1 MLAIKAGLWRYCNMK
16 QTYTLLLLACLA
28 LTATDAR
35 AEQEKQT
42 AKLES
47 VTIFTN
53 GAQVKRS
60 KTVALKAGEQTV
72 TFTGFSPYMDTKSL
86 QVRANGRLT
95 VLGVS
100 HRRAASDSLTQ
111 ARQLTQ
117 AEQAVASVERQ
128 LQQVRD
134 EQQIID
140 AQAELVKANCSVSGR
155 TVATPLANIKE
166 LNNYYAQEMLAL
178 KKRSQ
183 TLADQQKDLEKQQ
196 ARVKKALDSLR
207 RVKPREVFDI
217 DVKVSAAQAAQAA
230 FTISY
235 YVTNASWYP
244 SYDIY
249 STGINKPMDLSYK
262 VNILQNTKEDWP
274 QARVTLSSANPNR
287 SNTAPTLGTY
297 WLDFEKPVVVR
308 RERSRGFGNAEAVE
322 RKMAESV
329 DEALQ
334 GRVAGLDIVEEIE
347 EESDLIEVRQQQS
360 LFGYEFTIGQPLS
373 LPSST
378 KATATEIAR
387 YQLPANYLYKAYPK
401 KDKEAFL
408 VAEATDWQKLNLLEG
423 DANVFFDNS
432 YVGKSRLN
440 TSSATD
446 TLLLSLGRDPSIRVE
461 RTKVNEKSTSRFLG
475 SNREQTVTWL
485 ITVTNTRREPVALS
499 VYDQTPI
506 PRNADI
512 SVSVEELNGGQRD
525 KDTGIVTWKLNLN
538 PNEKRELQLQYKV
551 KYPKSERLVVE

>member
-1 MLAIKAGLWRYCNMK
+1 MI
-16 QTYTLLLLACLA
+16 LLAFLA
-28 LTATDAR
+28 MTTTDAR

-47 VTIFTN
+47 VTIFTD
-53 GAQVKRS
+53 GAQVKRT

-72 TFTGFSPYMDTKSL
+72 IFTGFSPYMDTKSL

-100 HRRAASDSLTQ
+100 HRRTIADSLAQ
-111 ARQLTQ
+111 ARKLSQ
-117 AEQAVASVERQ
+117 AEQAVATVERKI
-128 LQQVRD
+128 QQVRD
-134 EQQIID
+134 EQQVLD
-140 AQAELVKANCSVSGR
+140 AQAELVKGNCSVAGR

-166 LNNYYAQEMLAL
+166 LNNYYAQELLAL

-183 TLADQQKDLEKQQ
+183 VLTDQMKDLEKEQ
-196 ARVKKALDSLR
+196 ARVKKSLDSLR
-207 RVKPREVFDI
+207 RVKPKEVFDV
-217 DVKVSAAQAAQAA
+217 DVHVDVPVASQAA
-230 FTISY
+230 FSISY

-249 STGINKPMDLSYK
+249 STGTGKPMDLSYK
-262 VNILQNTKEDWP
+262 VNILQNTKEDWQ

-297 WLDFEKPVVVR
+297 WLDFVKPVTLSRPSRKVYAR
-308 RERSRGFGNAEAVE
+308 AAAAEPMMLERSV
-322 RKMAESV
+322 
-329 DEALQ
+329 EALQ
-334 GRVAGLDIVEEIE
+334 GRVAGLDIVAEE
-347 EESDLIEVRQQQS
+347 EESELIEVKQQQS

-378 KATATEIAR
+378 KATAAEIAR
-387 YQLPANYLYKAYPK
+387 YQLPATYLYKVYPK

-446 TLLLSLGRDPSIRVE
+446 TLYLSLGRDPGIHVD

-475 SNREQTVTWL
+475 SNREQTVTWR
-485 ITVTNTRREPVALS
+485 IQVTNTRREAVSVS

-506 PRNADI
+506 ARNSDI
-512 SVSVEELNGGQRD
+512 NVTVEELSGGQRD
-525 KDTGIVTWKLNLN
+525 KDTGIVTWKLDLN
-538 PNEKRELQLQYKV
+538 PNEKRELLLQYKV
-551 KYPKSERLVVE
+551 KYPKNESLVVE

>member
-1 MLAIKAGLWRYCNMK
+1 MK
-16 QTYTLLLLACLA
+16 QTYTILLLACLA
-28 LTATDAR
+28 LMATSAR

-53 GAQVKRS
+53 GAQVKRT

-100 HRRAASDSLTQ
+100 HRRTVADSLAQ
-111 ARQLTQ
+111 ARQLAQ
-117 AEQAVASVERQ
+117 AEQAVAGVERQ
-128 LQQVRD
+128 LQLVRD
-134 EQQIID
+134 EQQIIE
-140 AQAELVKANCSVSGR
+140 AQAELVKTNCSVSGR

-183 TLADQQKDLEKQQ
+183 TLADQQKDLERQQ
-196 ARVKKALDSLR
+196 ARVKKSLDSLR
-207 RVKPREVFDI
+207 RVKSREVYDI
-217 DVKVSAAQAAQAA
+217 DVKVSTAQASQAA

-249 STGINKPMDLSYK
+249 STGINKPLDLSYK

-308 RERSRGFGNAEAVE
+308 RRSGFGNAAAVVE
-322 RKMAESV
+322 RKMAMAESV

-334 GRVAGLDIVEEIE
+334 GRVAGLDIAEVEEE
-347 EESDLIEVRQQQS
+347 PESEIIEVRQQQS
-360 LFGYEFTIGQPLS
+360 LFGYEFTVGQPLS

-387 YQLPANYLYKAYPK
+387 YQLSANYLYKAYPK
-401 KDKEAFL
+401 QDKEAFL

-440 TSSATD
+440 AASATD

-485 ITVTNTRREPVALS
+485 ITVTNTRREAVSLS
-499 VYDQTPI
+499 VYDQTPMA
-506 PRNADI
+506 RNADI
-512 SVSVEELNGGQRD
+512 SVTVEELSGGQRD
-525 KDTGIVTWKLNLN
+525 KDNGIVTWKLNLN
-538 PNEKRELQLQYKV
+538 PGEKRELLLQYKV
-551 KYPKSERLVVE
+551 KYPKNERLVVE

>member
-1 MLAIKAGLWRYCNMK
+1 MILLAFLAI
-16 QTYTLLLLACLA
+16 TT
-28 LTATDAR
+28 TDAR

-47 VTIFTN
+47 VTIFTD
-53 GAQVKRS
+53 GAQVKRT

-100 HRRAASDSLTQ
+100 HRRVIADSLAQ
-111 ARQLTQ
+111 ARKLNQ
-117 AEQAVASVERQ
+117 AEQAVASVERKI
-128 LQQVRD
+128 QQVQD
-134 EQQIID
+134 EQQVLD
-140 AQAELVKANCSVSGR
+140 AQAELVKSNCSVSGR

-166 LNNYYAQEMLAL
+166 LNNYYAQELLAL

-183 TLADQQKDLEKQQ
+183 VLTDQMKDLEKEQ
-196 ARVKKALDSLR
+196 ARAKKSLDSLR
-207 RVKPREVFDI
+207 RVRPKEVFDV

-230 FTISY
+230 FSISY

-262 VNILQNTKEDWP
+262 VNIVQNTKEDWQ
-274 QARVTLSSANPNR
+274 QANVTLSSANPNR

-297 WLDFEKPVVVR
+297 WLDFEKPVLVSR
-308 RERSRGFGNAEAVE
+308 PNRKGLARTAAAEPMMLER
-322 RKMAESV
+322 SV

-334 GRVAGLDIVEEIE
+334 GRVAGLDIVEE
-347 EESDLIEVRQQQS
+347 EESELIEVQQQQS

-387 YQLPANYLYKAYPK
+387 YQLPATYLYKVYPK

-432 YVGKSRLN
+432 YVGKSRLS

-446 TLLLSLGRDPSIRVE
+446 TLYLSLGRDPSIRVD
-461 RTKVNEKSTSRFLG
+461 RTKVNEKSASRFLG
-475 SNREQTVTWL
+475 SNREQTVTWRIL
-485 ITVTNTRREPVALS
+485 VTNTRREAVSVS

-506 PRNADI
+506 ARNSDI
-512 SVSVEELNGGQRD
+512 NVSVEELSGGQRD
-525 KDTGIVTWKLNLN
+525 KDTGIVTWKLDLK
-538 PNEKRELQLQYKV
+538 PNEKRELLLQYKV
-551 KYPKSERLVVE
+551 KYPKNERLFVE

>member
-1 MLAIKAGLWRYCNMK
+1 MK

-28 LTATDAR
+28 LTATGAR
-35 AEQEKQT
+35 AEQEKPT

-53 GAQVKRS
+53 GAQVKRT

-100 HRRAASDSLTQ
+100 HRRTMADSLAQ

-117 AEQAVASVERQ
+117 AEQAVAGVERQ
-128 LQQVRD
+128 LQLVRD
-134 EQQIID
+134 EQQIIE
-140 AQAELVKANCSVSGR
+140 AQAELVKTNCSVSGR

-183 TLADQQKDLEKQQ
+183 TLADQQKDLERQQ
-196 ARVKKALDSLR
+196 ARVKKSLDSLR
-207 RVKPREVFDI
+207 RVKSREVYDI
-217 DVKVSAAQAAQAA
+217 DVKVSTAQASQAA

-249 STGINKPMDLSYK
+249 STGINKPLDLSYK

-308 RERSRGFGNAEAVE
+308 RRSGFGNAAAVVE
-322 RKMAESV
+322 RKMAMAESV

-334 GRVAGLDIVEEIE
+334 GRVAGLDIVEVE
-347 EESDLIEVRQQQS
+347 EEPESEIIEVRQQQS
-360 LFGYEFTIGQPLS
+360 LFGYEFTVGQPLS

-401 KDKEAFL
+401 QDKEAFL

-423 DANVFFDNS
+423 DANVFYDNS
-432 YVGKSRLN
+432 YVGKSRLA

-475 SNREQTVTWL
+475 SNREQTVTWR
-485 ITVTNTRREPVALS
+485 ITVTNTRREAVSLS

-506 PRNADI
+506 ARNSDI
-512 SVSVEELNGGQRD
+512 NVTVEELSGGQRD
-525 KDTGIVTWKLNLN
+525 KDTGIVTWKLDLN
-538 PNEKRELQLQYKV
+538 PGEKRELQLQYKV
-551 KYPKSERLVVE
+551 KYPKNERLVVE

>member
-1 MLAIKAGLWRYCNMK
+1 MI
-16 QTYTLLLLACLA
+16 LLAFLA
-28 LTATDAR
+28 MMTTDAR

-47 VTIFTN
+47 VTIFTD
-53 GAQVKRS
+53 GAQVKRT

-100 HRRAASDSLTQ
+100 HRRVVADSLAQ
-111 ARQLTQ
+111 ARKLSQ
-117 AEQAVASVERQ
+117 AEQAVASVERKI
-128 LQQVRD
+128 QQVQD
-134 EQQIID
+134 EQQVLD
-140 AQAELVKANCSVSGR
+140 AQAELVKSNCSVSGR

-166 LNNYYAQEMLAL
+166 LNNYYAQELLTL

-183 TLADQQKDLEKQQ
+183 VLTDQMRDLENEQ
-196 ARVKKALDSLR
+196 ARVKKSLDSLR
-207 RVKPREVFDI
+207 RVRPKEVFDI

-230 FTISY
+230 FSISY

-262 VNILQNTKEDWP
+262 VNIVQNTKEDWL
-274 QARVTLSSANPNR
+274 QANVTLSSTNPNR

-297 WLDFEKPVVVR
+297 WLDFEKPVTESR
-308 RERSRGFGNAEAVE
+308 PHRKGLARTATAAAEPMMLER
-322 RKMAESV
+322 SV

-334 GRVAGLDIVEEIE
+334 GRVAGLDVVEE
-347 EESDLIEVRQQQS
+347 EESELIEVQQQQS

-387 YQLPANYLYKAYPK
+387 YQLPATYLYKVYPK

-432 YVGKSRLN
+432 YVGKSRLS

-446 TLLLSLGRDPSIRVE
+446 TLYLSLGRDPGIRVD
-461 RTKVNEKSTSRFLG
+461 RTKVNEKSASRFLG
-475 SNREQTVTWL
+475 SNREQTVTWRIL
-485 ITVTNTRREPVALS
+485 VTNTRREAVCVS

-506 PRNADI
+506 ARNSDI
-512 SVSVEELNGGQRD
+512 NVSVEELSGGQRD
-525 KDTGIVTWKLNLN
+525 KDTGIVTWKLDMK
-538 PNEKRELQLQYKV
+538 PNEKRELLLQYKV
-551 KYPKSERLVVE
+551 KYPKNERLFVE

>member
-1 MLAIKAGLWRYCNMK
+1 MILLAFLAI
-16 QTYTLLLLACLA
+16 TT
-28 LTATDAR
+28 TDAR

-47 VTIFTN
+47 VTIFTD
-53 GAQVKRS
+53 GAQVKRT

-100 HRRAASDSLTQ
+100 HRRVIADSLAQ
-111 ARQLTQ
+111 ARKLSQ
-117 AEQAVASVERQ
+117 AEQAVASVERKI
-128 LQQVRD
+128 QQVQD
-134 EQQIID
+134 EQQVLD
-140 AQAELVKANCSVSGR
+140 AQAELVKSNCSVSGR

-166 LNNYYAQEMLAL
+166 LNNYYAQELLAL

-183 TLADQQKDLEKQQ
+183 ILTDQMKDLEKEQ
-196 ARVKKALDSLR
+196 ARAKKSLDSLR
-207 RVKPREVFDI
+207 RVRPKEVFDV

-230 FTISY
+230 FSISY

-262 VNILQNTKEDWP
+262 VNIVQNTKEDWQ
-274 QARVTLSSANPNR
+274 QANVTLSSANPNR

-297 WLDFEKPVVVR
+297 WLDFEKPVLVSR
-308 RERSRGFGNAEAVE
+308 PNRKGLARTAAAEPMMLER
-322 RKMAESV
+322 SV

-334 GRVAGLDIVEEIE
+334 GRVAGLDIVEE
-347 EESDLIEVRQQQS
+347 EESELIEVQQQQS

-373 LPSST
+373 LASST

-387 YQLPANYLYKAYPK
+387 YQLPATYLYKVYPK

-432 YVGKSRLN
+432 YVGKSRLS

-446 TLLLSLGRDPSIRVE
+446 TLYLSLGRDPSIRVD
-461 RTKVNEKSTSRFLG
+461 RTKVNEKSASRFLG
-475 SNREQTVTWL
+475 SNREQTVTWR
-485 ITVTNTRREPVALS
+485 IVVTNTRREAVSVS

-506 PRNADI
+506 ARNSDI
-512 SVSVEELNGGQRD
+512 NVSVEELSGGQRD
-525 KDTGIVTWKLNLN
+525 KDTGIVTWKLDLK
-538 PNEKRELQLQYKV
+538 PNEKRELLLQYKV
-551 KYPKSERLVVE
+551 KYPKNERLFVE

>member
-1 MLAIKAGLWRYCNMK
+1 MILLAFLAI
-16 QTYTLLLLACLA
+16 TT
-28 LTATDAR
+28 TDAR

-47 VTIFTN
+47 VTIFTD
-53 GAQVKRS
+53 GAQVKRT

-100 HRRAASDSLTQ
+100 HRRVIADSLAQ
-111 ARQLTQ
+111 ARKLSQ
-117 AEQAVASVERQ
+117 AEQAVASVERKI
-128 LQQVRD
+128 QQVQD
-134 EQQIID
+134 EQQVLD
-140 AQAELVKANCSVSGR
+140 AQAELVKSNCSVSGR

-166 LNNYYAQEMLAL
+166 LNNYYAQELLAL

-183 TLADQQKDLEKQQ
+183 VLTDQMKDLEKEQ
-196 ARVKKALDSLR
+196 ARAKKSLDSLR
-207 RVKPREVFDI
+207 RVRPKEVFDV

-230 FTISY
+230 FSISY

-262 VNILQNTKEDWP
+262 VNIVQNTKEDWQ
-274 QARVTLSSANPNR
+274 QANVTLSSANPNR

-297 WLDFEKPVVVR
+297 WLDFEKPVLVSRPNRKVLAR
-308 RERSRGFGNAEAVE
+308 TAAAEPMMLER
-322 RKMAESV
+322 SV

-334 GRVAGLDIVEEIE
+334 GRVAGLDIVEE
-347 EESDLIEVRQQQS
+347 EESELIEVQQQQS

-387 YQLPANYLYKAYPK
+387 YQLPATYLYKVYPK

-432 YVGKSRLN
+432 YVGKSRLS

-446 TLLLSLGRDPSIRVE
+446 TLYLSLGRDPSIRVD
-461 RTKVNEKSTSRFLG
+461 RTKVNEKSASRFLG
-475 SNREQTVTWL
+475 SNREQTVTWR
-485 ITVTNTRREPVALS
+485 IVVTNTRREAVSVS

-506 PRNADI
+506 ARNSDI
-512 SVSVEELNGGQRD
+512 NVSVEDLSGGQRD
-525 KDTGIVTWKLNLN
+525 KDTGIVTWKLDLK
-538 PNEKRELQLQYKV
+538 PNEKRELLLQYKV
-551 KYPKSERLVVE
+551 KYPKNERLFVE

>member
-1 MLAIKAGLWRYCNMK
+1 MK
-16 QTYTLLLLACLA
+16 QTCMILLAFLA
-28 LTATDAR
+28 ITTTDAR

-47 VTIFTN
+47 VTIFTD
-53 GAQVKRS
+53 GAQVKRT

-100 HRRAASDSLTQ
+100 HRRVIADSLAQ
-111 ARQLTQ
+111 ARKLSQ
-117 AEQAVASVERQ
+117 AEQAVASVERKI
-128 LQQVRD
+128 QQVQD
-134 EQQIID
+134 EQQVLD
-140 AQAELVKANCSVSGR
+140 AQAELVKSNCSVSGR

-166 LNNYYAQEMLAL
+166 LNNYYAQELLAL

-183 TLADQQKDLEKQQ
+183 VLTDQMKDLEKEQ
-196 ARVKKALDSLR
+196 ARAKKSLDSLR
-207 RVKPREVFDI
+207 RVRPKEVFDV

-230 FTISY
+230 FSISY

-262 VNILQNTKEDWP
+262 VNIVQNTKEDWQ
-274 QARVTLSSANPNR
+274 QANVTLSSANPNR

-297 WLDFEKPVVVR
+297 WLDFEKPVLVSR
-308 RERSRGFGNAEAVE
+308 PNRKGLARTAAAEPMMLER
-322 RKMAESV
+322 SV

-334 GRVAGLDIVEEIE
+334 GRVAGLDIVEE
-347 EESDLIEVRQQQS
+347 EESELIEVQQQQS

-387 YQLPANYLYKAYPK
+387 YQLPATYLYKVYPK

-432 YVGKSRLN
+432 YVGKSRLS

-446 TLLLSLGRDPSIRVE
+446 TLYLSLGRDPSIRVD
-461 RTKVNEKSTSRFLG
+461 RTKVNEKSASRFLG
-475 SNREQTVTWL
+475 SNREQTVTWR
-485 ITVTNTRREPVALS
+485 IVVTNTRREAVSVS

-506 PRNADI
+506 ARNSDI
-512 SVSVEELNGGQRD
+512 NVSVEELSGGQRD
-525 KDTGIVTWKLNLN
+525 KDTGIVTWKLDLK
-538 PNEKRELQLQYKV
+538 PNEKRELLLQYKV
-551 KYPKSERLVVE
+551 KYPKNERLFVE

>member
-1 MLAIKAGLWRYCNMK
+1 MILLAFLAI
-16 QTYTLLLLACLA
+16 TT
-28 LTATDAR
+28 TDAR

-53 GAQVKRS
+53 GAQVKRT
-60 KTVALKAGEQTV
+60 KTVALKPGEQTV

-100 HRRAASDSLTQ
+100 HRRVIADSLAQ
-111 ARQLTQ
+111 ARKLSQ
-117 AEQAVASVERQ
+117 AEQAVASVERKI
-128 LQQVRD
+128 QQVQD
-134 EQQIID
+134 EQQVLD
-140 AQAELVKANCSVSGR
+140 AQAELVKSNCSVSGR

-166 LNNYYAQEMLAL
+166 LNNYYAQELLAL

-183 TLADQQKDLEKQQ
+183 VLTDQMKDLEKEQ
-196 ARVKKALDSLR
+196 ARAKKSLDSLR
-207 RVKPREVFDI
+207 RVRPKEVFDV

-230 FTISY
+230 FSISY

-262 VNILQNTKEDWP
+262 VNIVQNTKEDWQ
-274 QARVTLSSANPNR
+274 QANVTLSSTNPNC

-297 WLDFEKPVVVR
+297 WLDFEKPVT
-308 RERSRGFGNAEAVE
+308 ESRPHRKGLARTATAAAEP
-322 RKMAESV
+322 MMLSV

-334 GRVAGLDIVEEIE
+334 GRVAGLDIVEE
-347 EESDLIEVRQQQS
+347 EESELIEVQQQQS

-387 YQLPANYLYKAYPK
+387 HQLPATYLYKVYPK

-432 YVGKSRLN
+432 YVGKSRLS

-446 TLLLSLGRDPSIRVE
+446 TLYLSLGRDPSIRVD
-461 RTKVNEKSTSRFLG
+461 RTKVNEKSASRFLG
-475 SNREQTVTWL
+475 SNREQTVTWRIL
-485 ITVTNTRREPVALS
+485 VTNTRREAVSVS

-506 PRNADI
+506 ARNSDI
-512 SVSVEELNGGQRD
+512 NVSVEELSGGQRD
-525 KDTGIVTWKLNLN
+525 KDTGIVTWKLDLK
-538 PNEKRELQLQYKV
+538 PNEKRELLLQYKV
-551 KYPKSERLVVE
+551 KYPKNERLFVE

>member
-1 MLAIKAGLWRYCNMK
+1 MK

-28 LTATDAR
+28 LTATGAR

-53 GAQVKRS
+53 GAQVKRT

-100 HRRAASDSLTQ
+100 HRRTVADSLAQ
-111 ARQLTQ
+111 ARQLAQ
-117 AEQAVASVERQ
+117 AEQAVAGVERQ
-128 LQQVRD
+128 LQLVRD
-134 EQQIID
+134 EQQIIE
-140 AQAELVKANCSVSGR
+140 AQAELVKTNCSVSGR

-183 TLADQQKDLEKQQ
+183 TLADQQKDLERQQ
-196 ARVKKALDSLR
+196 ARVKKSLDSLR
-207 RVKPREVFDI
+207 RVKSREVYDI
-217 DVKVSAAQAAQAA
+217 DVKVSTAQASQAA

-249 STGINKPMDLSYK
+249 STGINKPLDLSYK
-262 VNILQNTKEDWP
+262 VNIVQNTKEDWP

-308 RERSRGFGNAEAVE
+308 RRSGFGNAAAVVE
-322 RKMAESV
+322 RKMAMAESV

-334 GRVAGLDIVEEIE
+334 GRVAGLDIAEVEEE
-347 EESDLIEVRQQQS
+347 PESEIIEVRQQQS
-360 LFGYEFTIGQPLS
+360 LFGYEFTVGQPLS

-401 KDKEAFL
+401 QDKEAFL

-440 TSSATD
+440 AASATD

-485 ITVTNTRREPVALS
+485 ITVTNTRREAVSLS

-506 PRNADI
+506 ARNADI
-512 SVSVEELNGGQRD
+512 SVTVEELSGGQRD
-525 KDTGIVTWKLNLN
+525 KDNGIVTWKLNLN
-538 PNEKRELQLQYKV
+538 PGEKRELLLQYKV
-551 KYPKSERLVVE
+551 KYPKNERLVVE

>member
-1 MLAIKAGLWRYCNMK
+1 MI
-16 QTYTLLLLACLA
+16 LLAFLA
-28 LTATDAR
+28 MMTTDAR

-47 VTIFTN
+47 VTIFTD
-53 GAQVKRS
+53 GAQVKRT

-100 HRRAASDSLTQ
+100 HRRVVADSLAQ
-111 ARQLTQ
+111 ARKLSQ
-117 AEQAVASVERQ
+117 AEQAVASVERKI
-128 LQQVRD
+128 QQVQD
-134 EQQIID
+134 EQQVLD
-140 AQAELVKANCSVSGR
+140 AQAELVKSNCSVSGR

-166 LNNYYAQEMLAL
+166 LNNYYAQELLAL

-183 TLADQQKDLEKQQ
+183 VLTDQMRDLENEQ
-196 ARVKKALDSLR
+196 ARVKKSLDSLR
-207 RVKPREVFDI
+207 RVRPKEVFDI

-230 FTISY
+230 FSISY

-249 STGINKPMDLSYK
+249 STGISKPMDLSYK
-262 VNILQNTKEDWP
+262 VNIVQNTKEDWQ
-274 QARVTLSSANPNR
+274 QASVTLSSANPNR

-297 WLDFEKPVVVR
+297 WLDFEKPVTESR
-308 RERSRGFGNAEAVE
+308 PHRKGLARTATAAAEPMMLER
-322 RKMAESV
+322 SV

-334 GRVAGLDIVEEIE
+334 GRVAGLDVVEE
-347 EESDLIEVRQQQS
+347 EESELIEVQQQQS

-387 YQLPANYLYKAYPK
+387 YQLPATYLYKVYPK

-432 YVGKSRLN
+432 YVGKSRLS

-446 TLLLSLGRDPSIRVE
+446 TLYLSLGRDPGIRVD
-461 RTKVNEKSTSRFLG
+461 RTKVNEKSASRFLG
-475 SNREQTVTWL
+475 SNREQTVTWRIL
-485 ITVTNTRREPVALS
+485 VTNTRREAVCVS

-506 PRNADI
+506 ARNSDI
-512 SVSVEELNGGQRD
+512 NVSVEELSGGQRD
-525 KDTGIVTWKLNLN
+525 KDTGIVTWKLDMK
-538 PNEKRELQLQYKV
+538 PNEKRELLLQYKV
-551 KYPKSERLVVE
+551 KYPKNERLVVE

>member
-1 MLAIKAGLWRYCNMK
+1 MK
-16 QTYTLLLLACLA
+16 QTCTLLLACLA
-28 LTATDAR
+28 LMTTNAQ

-60 KTVALKAGEQTV
+60 KTVTLKAGEQTV

-86 QVRANGRLT
+86 QVRANGKLT

-100 HRRAASDSLTQ
+100 HRRALADSVAQ
-111 ARQLTQ
+111 ARKLSQ
-117 AEQAVASVERQ
+117 AEQAVASVERKIQ
-128 LQQVRD
+128 LVQD
-134 EQQIID
+134 EQQVLES
-140 AQAELVKANCSVSGR
+140 QAELVKSNCSVSGR

-166 LNNYYAQEMLAL
+166 LNNYYAQELLTL

-183 TLADQQKDLEKQQ
+183 ALTDQLKDLEKEQ
-196 ARVKKALDSLR
+196 ARSQKTLDSLR
-207 RVKPREVFDI
+207 RVKPKEVMDV
-217 DVKVSAAQAAQAA
+217 DVKVTAAQTAQAT
-230 FTISY
+230 FNISY

-249 STGINKPMDLSYK
+249 STGINQPMDLSYK
-262 VNILQNTKEDWP
+262 VNIVQNTKEDW
-274 QARVTLSSANPNR
+274 QQTKITLSSANPNR

-297 WLDFEKPVVVR
+297 WLDFEKPVYVSKS
-308 RERSRGFGNAEAVE
+308 SRKSAKTLAKASEPMLEMAVE
-322 RKMAESV
+322 VA
-329 DEALQ
+329 DEM
-334 GRVAGLDIVEEIE
+334 E
-347 EESDLIEVRQQQS
+347 EESDLIEVHQQQS
-360 LFGYEFTIGQPLS
+360 QFGYEFTINQPLS

-387 YQLPANYLYKAYPK
+387 YKLPATYLYKTYPK

-432 YVGKSRLN
+432 YVGKSRLS
-440 TSSATD
+440 TLSDTD
-446 TLLLSLGRDPSIRVE
+446 TLYFSLGRDPNIRVE
-461 RTKVNEKSTSRFLG
+461 RTKVNEKSTRRFLG
-475 SNREQTVTWL
+475 SSQEQTVTWN
-485 ITVTNTRREPVALS
+485 IKVTNTRREAVKLN

-506 PRNADI
+506 ARNSDI
-512 SVSVEELNGGQRD
+512 NVTIEELSGGQLN
-525 KDTGIVTWKLNLN
+525 KDTGIVTWTLDMK
-538 PNEKRELQLQYKV
+538 PGEKRELLLQYKV
-551 KYPKSERLVVE
+551 KYPKNERLNVE

>member
-1 MLAIKAGLWRYCNMK
+1 M
-16 QTYTLLLLACLA
+16 
-28 LTATDAR
+28 
-35 AEQEKQT
+35 
-42 AKLES
+42 
-47 VTIFTN
+47 TIFTD
-53 GAQVKRS
+53 GAQVKRT

-100 HRRAASDSLTQ
+100 HRRVIADSLAQ
-111 ARQLTQ
+111 ARKLSQ
-117 AEQAVASVERQ
+117 AEQAVASVERKI
-128 LQQVRD
+128 QQVQD
-134 EQQIID
+134 EQQVLD
-140 AQAELVKANCSVSGR
+140 TQAELVKSNCSVSGR

-166 LNNYYAQEMLAL
+166 LNNYYAQELLAL

-183 TLADQQKDLEKQQ
+183 VLTDQMKDLEKEQ
-196 ARVKKALDSLR
+196 ARAKKSLDSLR
-207 RVKPREVFDI
+207 RVRPKEVFDV

-230 FTISY
+230 FSISY

-262 VNILQNTKEDWP
+262 VNIVQNTKEDWQ
-274 QARVTLSSANPNR
+274 QANVTLSSANPNR

-297 WLDFEKPVVVR
+297 WLDFEKPVPVSR
-308 RERSRGFGNAEAVE
+308 PNRMGLARTAAAEPMMLER
-322 RKMAESV
+322 SV

-334 GRVAGLDIVEEIE
+334 GRVAGLDIVEE
-347 EESDLIEVRQQQS
+347 EESELIEVQQQQS

-387 YQLPANYLYKAYPK
+387 YQLPATYLYKVYPK

-432 YVGKSRLN
+432 YVGKSRLS

-446 TLLLSLGRDPSIRVE
+446 TLYLSLGRDPSIRVD
-461 RTKVNEKSTSRFLG
+461 RTKVNEKSASRFLG
-475 SNREQTVTWL
+475 SNREQTVTWR
-485 ITVTNTRREPVALS
+485 IVVTNTRREAVSVS

-506 PRNADI
+506 ARNSDI
-512 SVSVEELNGGQRD
+512 NVSVEELSGGQRD
-525 KDTGIVTWKLNLN
+525 KDTGIVTWKLDLK
-538 PNEKRELQLQYKV
+538 PNEKRELLLQYKV
-551 KYPKSERLVVE
+551 KYPKNERLFVE

>member
-1 MLAIKAGLWRYCNMK
+1 MI
-16 QTYTLLLLACLA
+16 LLAFLA
-28 LTATDAR
+28 MMTTDAR
-35 AEQEKQT
+35 AELEKQT

-47 VTIFTN
+47 VTIFTD
-53 GAQVKRS
+53 GAQVKRT

-100 HRRAASDSLTQ
+100 HRRVIADSLAQ
-111 ARQLTQ
+111 ARKLNQ
-117 AEQAVASVERQ
+117 AEQAVASVERKI
-128 LQQVRD
+128 QQVQD
-134 EQQIID
+134 EQQVLD
-140 AQAELVKANCSVSGR
+140 AQAELVKSNCSVSGR

-166 LNNYYAQEMLAL
+166 LNNYYAQELLAL

-183 TLADQQKDLEKQQ
+183 VLTDQMKDLEKEQ
-196 ARVKKALDSLR
+196 ARAKKSLDSLR
-207 RVKPREVFDI
+207 RVRPKEVFDV
-217 DVKVSAAQAAQAA
+217 DVKVSATQAAQAA
-230 FTISY
+230 FSISY

-262 VNILQNTKEDWP
+262 VNIVQNTKEDWQ
-274 QARVTLSSANPNR
+274 QANVTLSSANPNR

-297 WLDFEKPVVVR
+297 WLDFEKPVLVSR
-308 RERSRGFGNAEAVE
+308 PNRKGLARTAAAEPMMLER
-322 RKMAESV
+322 SV

-334 GRVAGLDIVEEIE
+334 GRVAGLDIVEE
-347 EESDLIEVRQQQS
+347 EESELIEVQQQQS

-387 YQLPANYLYKAYPK
+387 YQLPATYLYKVYPK

-432 YVGKSRLN
+432 YVGKSRLS

-446 TLLLSLGRDPSIRVE
+446 TLYLSLGRDPSIRVD
-461 RTKVNEKSTSRFLG
+461 RTKVNEKSASRFLG
-475 SNREQTVTWL
+475 SNREQTVTWR
-485 ITVTNTRREPVALS
+485 IVVTNTRREAVSVS

-506 PRNADI
+506 ARNSDI
-512 SVSVEELNGGQRD
+512 NVSVEELSGGQRD
-525 KDTGIVTWKLNLN
+525 KDTGIVTWKLDLK
-538 PNEKRELQLQYKV
+538 PNEKRELLLQYKV
-551 KYPKSERLVVE
+551 KYPKNERLFVE

>member
-1 MLAIKAGLWRYCNMK
+1 MK

-28 LTATDAR
+28 LTATGAR

-53 GAQVKRS
+53 GAQVKRT

-100 HRRAASDSLTQ
+100 HRRTVADSLAQ
-111 ARQLTQ
+111 ARQLAQ
-117 AEQAVASVERQ
+117 AEQAVAGVERQ
-128 LQQVRD
+128 LQLVRD
-134 EQQIID
+134 EQQIIE
-140 AQAELVKANCSVSGR
+140 AQAELVKTNCSVSGR

-183 TLADQQKDLEKQQ
+183 TLADQQKDLERQQ
-196 ARVKKALDSLR
+196 ARVKKSLDSLR
-207 RVKPREVFDI
+207 RVKSREVYDI
-217 DVKVSAAQAAQAA
+217 DVKVSTAQASQAA

-249 STGINKPMDLSYK
+249 STGINKPLDLSYK

-308 RERSRGFGNAEAVE
+308 RRSGFGNAAAVVE
-322 RKMAESV
+322 RKMAMAESV

-334 GRVAGLDIVEEIE
+334 GRVAGLDIAEVEEE
-347 EESDLIEVRQQQS
+347 PESEIIEVRQQQS
-360 LFGYEFTIGQPLS
+360 LFGYEFTVGQPLS

-401 KDKEAFL
+401 QDKEAFL

-440 TSSATD
+440 AASASD

-485 ITVTNTRREPVALS
+485 ITVTNTRREAVSLS

-506 PRNADI
+506 ARNADI
-512 SVSVEELNGGQRD
+512 SVTVEELSGGQRD
-525 KDTGIVTWKLNLN
+525 KDNGIVTWKLNLN
-538 PNEKRELQLQYKV
+538 PGEKRELLLQYKV
-551 KYPKSERLVVE
+551 KYPKNERLIVE

>member
-1 MLAIKAGLWRYCNMK
+1 MK

-28 LTATDAR
+28 LTATGAR

-53 GAQVKRS
+53 GAQVKRT

-100 HRRAASDSLTQ
+100 HRRTVADSLAQ
-111 ARQLTQ
+111 ARQLAQ
-117 AEQAVASVERQ
+117 AEQAVAGVERQ
-128 LQQVRD
+128 LQLVRD
-134 EQQIID
+134 EQQIIE
-140 AQAELVKANCSVSGR
+140 AQAELVKTNCSVAGR

-183 TLADQQKDLEKQQ
+183 TLADQQKDLERQQ
-196 ARVKKALDSLR
+196 ARVKKSLDSLR
-207 RVKPREVFDI
+207 RVKSREVYDI
-217 DVKVSAAQAAQAA
+217 DVKVSTAQASQAA

-249 STGINKPMDLSYK
+249 STGINKPLDLSYK

-308 RERSRGFGNAEAVE
+308 RRSGFGNAAAAVE
-322 RKMAESV
+322 RKMAMAESV

-334 GRVAGLDIVEEIE
+334 GRVAGLDIVEVE
-347 EESDLIEVRQQQS
+347 EEPESEIIEVRQQQS
-360 LFGYEFTIGQPLS
+360 LFGYEFTVGQPLS

-401 KDKEAFL
+401 QDKEAFL

-440 TSSATD
+440 AASATD

-485 ITVTNTRREPVALS
+485 ITVTNTRREAVSLS

-506 PRNADI
+506 ARNADI
-512 SVSVEELNGGQRD
+512 SVTVEELSGGQRD
-525 KDTGIVTWKLNLN
+525 KDNGIVTWKLNLN
-538 PNEKRELQLQYKV
+538 PGEKRELLLQYKV
-551 KYPKSERLVVE
+551 KYPKNERLVVE

>member
-1 MLAIKAGLWRYCNMK
+1 MILLAFLAI
-16 QTYTLLLLACLA
+16 TT
-28 LTATDAR
+28 TDAR

-47 VTIFTN
+47 VTIFTD
-53 GAQVKRS
+53 GAQVKRT

-100 HRRAASDSLTQ
+100 HRRVIADSLAQ
-111 ARQLTQ
+111 ARKLNQ
-117 AEQAVASVERQ
+117 AEQAVASVERKI
-128 LQQVRD
+128 QQVQD
-134 EQQIID
+134 EQQVLD
-140 AQAELVKANCSVSGR
+140 AQAELVKSNCSVSGR

-166 LNNYYAQEMLAL
+166 LNNYYAQELLAL

-183 TLADQQKDLEKQQ
+183 VLTDQMKDLEKEQ
-196 ARVKKALDSLR
+196 ARAKKSLDSLR
-207 RVKPREVFDI
+207 RVRPKEVFDV

-230 FTISY
+230 FSISY

-262 VNILQNTKEDWP
+262 VNIVQNTKEDWQ
-274 QARVTLSSANPNR
+274 QANVTLSSANPNR

-297 WLDFEKPVVVR
+297 WLDFEKPVLVSR
-308 RERSRGFGNAEAVE
+308 PNRKGLARTAAAEPMMLER
-322 RKMAESV
+322 SV

-334 GRVAGLDIVEEIE
+334 GRVAGLDIVEE
-347 EESDLIEVRQQQS
+347 EESELIEVQQQQS

-387 YQLPANYLYKAYPK
+387 YQLPATYLYKVYPK

-432 YVGKSRLN
+432 YVGKSRLS

-446 TLLLSLGRDPSIRVE
+446 TLYLSLGRDPSIRVD
-461 RTKVNEKSTSRFLG
+461 RTKVNEKSASRFLG
-475 SNREQTVTWL
+475 SNREQTVTWR
-485 ITVTNTRREPVALS
+485 IVVTNTRREAVSVS

-506 PRNADI
+506 ARNSDI
-512 SVSVEELNGGQRD
+512 NVSVEELSGGQRD
-525 KDTGIVTWKLNLN
+525 KDTGIVTWKLDLK
-538 PNEKRELQLQYKV
+538 PNEKRELLLQYKV
-551 KYPKSERLVVE
+551 KYPKNERLFVE

>member
-1 MLAIKAGLWRYCNMK
+1 MM
-16 QTYTLLLLACLA
+16 T
-28 LTATDAR
+28 TDAR

-53 GAQVKRS
+53 GAQVKRT
-60 KTVALKAGEQTV
+60 KTVALKPGEQTV

-100 HRRAASDSLTQ
+100 HRRTISDSLAQ
-111 ARQLTQ
+111 ARKLTL
-117 AEQAVASVERQ
+117 AEQAVASVEHRI
-128 LQQVRD
+128 QQVQD
-134 EQQIID
+134 EQQVVE
-140 AQAELVKANCSVSGR
+140 AQAEMVKANCSVAGR

-166 LNNYYAQEMLAL
+166 LNNYYAQELLTL

-183 TLADQQKDLEKQQ
+183 TLADQLKDLEKEKN
-196 ARVKKALDSLR
+196 RTKKTLDSLQ
-207 RVKPREVFDI
+207 RVKPKEVYDV

-230 FTISY
+230 FSISY

-249 STGINKPMDLSYK
+249 STGINKPVDMSYK
-262 VNILQNTKEDWP
+262 VNIVQNTKEDWQ
-274 QARVTLSSANPNR
+274 QANITLSSANPNR

-297 WLDFEKPVVVR
+297 WLDFEKPVAVKR
-308 RERSRGFGNAEAVE
+308 LYRKAYGRAAAAEPMALERTVE
-322 RKMAESV
+322 
-329 DEALQ
+329 EALQ
-334 GRVAGLDIVEEIE
+334 GAGVEDLDEEP
-347 EESDLIEVRQQQS
+347 ESELIEVRQQQS

-378 KATATEIAR
+378 KAIATEIAR
-387 YQLPANYLYKAYPK
+387 YQLPATYIYKAYPK

-408 VAEATDWQKLNLLEG
+408 VAEVTEWQKLNLLEG
-423 DANVFFDNS
+423 DANVFYENS

-461 RTKVNEKSTSRFLG
+461 RTKVNEKSTRRFLG
-475 SNREQTVTWL
+475 SNQEQTVTWN
-485 ITVTNTRREPVALS
+485 IKVTNTRREAVKLN

-506 PRNADI
+506 ARNSDI
-512 SVSVEELNGGQRD
+512 NVTVEELSGGQRN
-525 KDTGIVTWKLNLN
+525 KDTGIVTWTLDLDSGGKQ
-538 PNEKRELQLQYKV
+538 ELLLQYKV
-551 KYPKSERLVVE
+551 KYPKNERLLVE

>member
-1 MLAIKAGLWRYCNMK
+1 MILLAFLAI
-16 QTYTLLLLACLA
+16 TT
-28 LTATDAR
+28 TDAR

-47 VTIFTN
+47 VTIFTD
-53 GAQVKRS
+53 GAQVKRT

-100 HRRAASDSLTQ
+100 HRRVIADSLAQ
-111 ARQLTQ
+111 ARKLSQ
-117 AEQAVASVERQ
+117 AEQAVASVERKI
-128 LQQVRD
+128 QQVQD
-134 EQQIID
+134 EQQVLD
-140 AQAELVKANCSVSGR
+140 AQAELVKSNCSVSGR

-166 LNNYYAQEMLAL
+166 LNNYYAQELLAL

-183 TLADQQKDLEKQQ
+183 VLTDQMKDLEKEQ
-196 ARVKKALDSLR
+196 ARAKKSLDSLR
-207 RVKPREVFDI
+207 RVRPKEVFDV
-217 DVKVSAAQAAQAA
+217 DVKVSAAQATQAA
-230 FTISY
+230 FSISY

-262 VNILQNTKEDWP
+262 VNIVQNTKEDWQ
-274 QARVTLSSANPNR
+274 QANVTLSSANPNR

-297 WLDFEKPVVVR
+297 WLDFEKPVLVSR
-308 RERSRGFGNAEAVE
+308 PNRKGLARTAAAEPMMLER
-322 RKMAESV
+322 SV

-334 GRVAGLDIVEEIE
+334 GRVAGLDIVEE
-347 EESDLIEVRQQQS
+347 EESELIEVQQQQS

-387 YQLPANYLYKAYPK
+387 YQLPATYLYKVYPK

-432 YVGKSRLN
+432 YVGKSRLS

-446 TLLLSLGRDPSIRVE
+446 TLYLSLGRDPSIRVD
-461 RTKVNEKSTSRFLG
+461 RTKVNEKSASRFLG
-475 SNREQTVTWL
+475 SNREQTVTWR
-485 ITVTNTRREPVALS
+485 IVVTNTRREAVSVS

-506 PRNADI
+506 ARNSDI
-512 SVSVEELNGGQRD
+512 NVSVEELSGGQRD
-525 KDTGIVTWKLNLN
+525 KDTGIVTWKLDLK
-538 PNEKRELQLQYKV
+538 PNEKRELLLQYKV
-551 KYPKSERLVVE
+551 KYPKNERLFVE

>member
-1 MLAIKAGLWRYCNMK
+1 MK

-28 LTATDAR
+28 LTATGAR

-53 GAQVKRS
+53 GAQVKRT

-100 HRRAASDSLTQ
+100 HRRTVADSLAQ
-111 ARQLTQ
+111 ARQLAQ
-117 AEQAVASVERQ
+117 AEQAVAGVERQ
-128 LQQVRD
+128 LQLVRD
-134 EQQIID
+134 EQQIIE
-140 AQAELVKANCSVSGR
+140 AQAELVKTNCSVSGR

-183 TLADQQKDLEKQQ
+183 TLADQQKDLERQQ
-196 ARVKKALDSLR
+196 ARVKKSLDSLR
-207 RVKPREVFDI
+207 RVKSREVYDI
-217 DVKVSAAQAAQAA
+217 DVKVSTAQASQAA

-249 STGINKPMDLSYK
+249 STGINKPLDLSYK

-308 RERSRGFGNAEAVE
+308 RRSGFGNAAAVVE
-322 RKMAESV
+322 RKMAMAESV

-334 GRVAGLDIVEEIE
+334 GRVAGLDIAEVEEE
-347 EESDLIEVRQQQS
+347 PESEIIEVRQQQS
-360 LFGYEFTIGQPLS
+360 LFGYEFTVGQPLS

-401 KDKEAFL
+401 QDKEAFL

-440 TSSATD
+440 AASATD

-485 ITVTNTRREPVALS
+485 ITVTNTRREAVSLS

-506 PRNADI
+506 ARNADI
-512 SVSVEELNGGQRD
+512 SVTVEELSGGQRD
-525 KDTGIVTWKLNLN
+525 KDNGIVTWKLNLN
-538 PNEKRELQLQYKV
+538 PGEKRELL
-551 KYPKSERLVVE
+551 L

>member
-1 MLAIKAGLWRYCNMK
+1 MK

-28 LTATDAR
+28 LTATGAR

-53 GAQVKRS
+53 GAQVKRT

-100 HRRAASDSLTQ
+100 HRRTVADSLAQ
-111 ARQLTQ
+111 ARQLAQ
-117 AEQAVASVERQ
+117 AEQAVAGVERQ
-128 LQQVRD
+128 LQLVRD
-134 EQQIID
+134 EQQIIE
-140 AQAELVKANCSVSGR
+140 AQAELVKTNCSVAGR

-183 TLADQQKDLEKQQ
+183 TLADQQKDLERQQ
-196 ARVKKALDSLR
+196 ARVKKSLDSLR
-207 RVKPREVFDI
+207 RVKSREVYDI
-217 DVKVSAAQAAQAA
+217 DVKVSTAQASQAA

-235 YVTNASWYP
+235 YVTNARWYP

-249 STGINKPMDLSYK
+249 STGINKPLDLSYK

-308 RERSRGFGNAEAVE
+308 RRSGFGNAAAVVE
-322 RKMAESV
+322 RKMAMAESV

-334 GRVAGLDIVEEIE
+334 GRVAGLDIAEVEEE
-347 EESDLIEVRQQQS
+347 PESEIIEVRQQQS
-360 LFGYEFTIGQPLS
+360 LFGYEFTVGQPLS

-401 KDKEAFL
+401 QDKEAFL

-440 TSSATD
+440 AASATD

-485 ITVTNTRREPVALS
+485 ITVTNTRREAVSLS

-506 PRNADI
+506 ARNADI
-512 SVSVEELNGGQRD
+512 SVTVEELSGGQRD
-525 KDTGIVTWKLNLN
+525 KDNGIVTWKLNLN
-538 PNEKRELQLQYKV
+538 PGEKRELLLQYKV
-551 KYPKSERLVVE
+551 KYPKNERLVVE

>member
-1 MLAIKAGLWRYCNMK
+1 MK
-16 QTYTLLLLACLA
+16 QTSVILLACLA
-28 LTATDAR
+28 MMTTDAQ

-53 GAQVKRS
+53 GAQVKRT

-72 TFTGFSPYMDTKSL
+72 TFTGFSPYMDAKSL
-86 QVRANGRLT
+86 QVRVNGKLT

-100 HRRAASDSLTQ
+100 QRRAIADSLTQ
-111 ARQLTQ
+111 ARKLTQ
-117 AEQAVASVERQ
+117 AEQDVADVERKIQ
-128 LQQVRD
+128 KVQD
-134 EQQIID
+134 EQQVLE
-140 AQAELVKANCSVSGR
+140 AQAELVKTNCSVSGR

-178 KKRSQ
+178 KKHSQ
-183 TLADQQKDLEKQQ
+183 ELADQLKDLEKQQ
-196 ARVKKALDSLR
+196 ARSKKTLDSLR
-207 RVKPREVFDI
+207 RVKPKEVIDI

-230 FTISY
+230 FSISY

-262 VNILQNTKEDWP
+262 VNIVQNTKEDWQ
-274 QARVTLSSANPNR
+274 QANVTLSSANPTR

-297 WLDFEKPVVVR
+297 WLDFEKPVETYRSSGKSLR
-308 RERSRGFGNAEAVE
+308 RAAAMAAEPMYLE
-322 RKMAESV
+322 KTV

-334 GRVAGLDIVEEIE
+334 GRVAGLDIVED
-347 EESDLIEVRQQQS
+347 EESELIEVRQQQS
-360 LFGYEFTIGQPLS
+360 LFGYEFTIGQPIS

-378 KATATEIAR
+378 KATSTEIAR
-387 YQLPANYLYKAYPK
+387 YQLPATYLYKAYPK

-446 TLLLSLGRDPSIRVE
+446 TLYLSLGRDPGIRVE
-461 RTKVNEKSTSRFLG
+461 RTKVNEKSARRFLG
-475 SNREQTVTWL
+475 SSQEQTVTWR
-485 ITVTNTRREPVALS
+485 INVTNTRHEAVSLN

-506 PRNADI
+506 ARNSDI
-512 SVSVEELNGGQRD
+512 NVTVEELSGGQRD
-525 KDTGIVTWKLNLN
+525 KDTGIVTWKLDLN
-538 PNEKRELQLQYKV
+538 PNEKRELLLQYKV
-551 KYPKSERLVVE
+551 KYPKNERLMVE

>member
-1 MLAIKAGLWRYCNMK
+1 MILLAFLAI
-16 QTYTLLLLACLA
+16 TT
-28 LTATDAR
+28 TDAR

-47 VTIFTN
+47 VTIFTD
-53 GAQVKRS
+53 GAQVKRT

-100 HRRAASDSLTQ
+100 HRRVIADSLAQ
-111 ARQLTQ
+111 ARKLSQ
-117 AEQAVASVERQ
+117 AEQAVASVERKI
-128 LQQVRD
+128 QQVQD
-134 EQQIID
+134 EQQVLD
-140 AQAELVKANCSVSGR
+140 AQAELVKSNCSVSGR

-166 LNNYYAQEMLAL
+166 LNNYYAQELLAL

-183 TLADQQKDLEKQQ
+183 VLTDQMKDLEKEQ
-196 ARVKKALDSLR
+196 ARVKKSLDSLR
-207 RVKPREVFDI
+207 RVRPKEVFDV

-230 FTISY
+230 FSISY

-262 VNILQNTKEDWP
+262 VNIVQNTKEDWQ
-274 QARVTLSSANPNR
+274 QANVTLSSANPNR

-297 WLDFEKPVVVR
+297 WLDFEKPVLVSR
-308 RERSRGFGNAEAVE
+308 PNRKGLGRTAAAEPMMLER
-322 RKMAESV
+322 SV

-334 GRVAGLDIVEEIE
+334 GRVAGLDIVEE
-347 EESDLIEVRQQQS
+347 EESELIEVQQQQS

-387 YQLPANYLYKAYPK
+387 YQLPATYLYKVYPK

-432 YVGKSRLN
+432 YVGKSRLS

-446 TLLLSLGRDPSIRVE
+446 TLYLSLGRDPSIRVD
-461 RTKVNEKSTSRFLG
+461 RTKVNEKSASRFLG
-475 SNREQTVTWL
+475 SNREQTVTWR
-485 ITVTNTRREPVALS
+485 IVVTNTRREAVSVS

-506 PRNADI
+506 ARNSDI
-512 SVSVEELNGGQRD
+512 NVSVEELSGGQRD
-525 KDTGIVTWKLNLN
+525 KDTGIVTWKLDLK
-538 PNEKRELQLQYKV
+538 PNEKRELLLQYKV
-551 KYPKSERLVVE
+551 KYPKNERLFVE

>member
-1 MLAIKAGLWRYCNMK
+1 MILLAFLAI
-16 QTYTLLLLACLA
+16 TT
-28 LTATDAR
+28 TDAR

-47 VTIFTN
+47 VTIFTD
-53 GAQVKRS
+53 GAQVKRT

-100 HRRAASDSLTQ
+100 HRRVIADSLAQ
-111 ARQLTQ
+111 ARKLSQ
-117 AEQAVASVERQ
+117 AEQAVASVERKI
-128 LQQVRD
+128 QQVQD
-134 EQQIID
+134 EQQVLD
-140 AQAELVKANCSVSGR
+140 AQAELVKSNCSVSGR

-166 LNNYYAQEMLAL
+166 LNNYYAQELLAL

-183 TLADQQKDLEKQQ
+183 VLTDQMKDLEKEQ
-196 ARVKKALDSLR
+196 ARAKKSLDSLR
-207 RVKPREVFDI
+207 RVRPKEVFDV

-230 FTISY
+230 FSISY

-262 VNILQNTKEDWP
+262 VNIVQNTKEDWQ
-274 QARVTLSSANPNR
+274 QANVTLSSANPNR

-297 WLDFEKPVVVR
+297 WLDFEKPVLVSR
-308 RERSRGFGNAEAVE
+308 PNRKGLARTAAAEPMMLER
-322 RKMAESV
+322 SV

-334 GRVAGLDIVEEIE
+334 GRVAGLDIVEE
-347 EESDLIEVRQQQS
+347 EESELIEVQQQQS

-387 YQLPANYLYKAYPK
+387 HQLPATYLYKVYPK

-432 YVGKSRLN
+432 YVGKSRLS

-446 TLLLSLGRDPSIRVE
+446 TLYLSLGRDPSIRVD
-461 RTKVNEKSTSRFLG
+461 RTKVNEKSASRFLG
-475 SNREQTVTWL
+475 SNREQTVTWR
-485 ITVTNTRREPVALS
+485 IVVTNTRREAVSVS

-506 PRNADI
+506 ARNSDI
-512 SVSVEELNGGQRD
+512 NVSGEELSGGQRD
-525 KDTGIVTWKLNLN
+525 KDTGIVTWKLDLK
-538 PNEKRELQLQYKV
+538 PNEKRELLLQYKV
-551 KYPKSERLVVE
+551 KYPKNERLFVE

>member
-1 MLAIKAGLWRYCNMK
+1 MILLAFLAI
-16 QTYTLLLLACLA
+16 TT
-28 LTATDAR
+28 TDAR

-47 VTIFTN
+47 VTIFTD
-53 GAQVKRS
+53 GAQVKRT

-100 HRRAASDSLTQ
+100 HRRVIADSLAQ
-111 ARQLTQ
+111 ARKLNQ
-117 AEQAVASVERQ
+117 AEQAVASVERKI
-128 LQQVRD
+128 QQVQD
-134 EQQIID
+134 EQQVLD
-140 AQAELVKANCSVSGR
+140 AQAELVKSNCSVSGR

-166 LNNYYAQEMLAL
+166 LNNYYAQELLAL

-183 TLADQQKDLEKQQ
+183 VLTDQMKDLEKEQ
-196 ARVKKALDSLR
+196 ARAKKSLDSLR
-207 RVKPREVFDI
+207 RVRPKEVFDV

-230 FTISY
+230 FSISY

-262 VNILQNTKEDWP
+262 VNIVQNTKEDWQ
-274 QARVTLSSANPNR
+274 QANVTLSSANPNR

-297 WLDFEKPVVVR
+297 WLDFEKPVLVSR
-308 RERSRGFGNAEAVE
+308 PNRKGLARAAAAEPMMLER
-322 RKMAESV
+322 SV

-334 GRVAGLDIVEEIE
+334 GRVAGLDIVEE
-347 EESDLIEVRQQQS
+347 EESELIEVQQQQS

-387 YQLPANYLYKAYPK
+387 YQLPATYLYKVYPK

-432 YVGKSRLN
+432 YVGKSRLS

-446 TLLLSLGRDPSIRVE
+446 TLYLSLGRDPSIRVD
-461 RTKVNEKSTSRFLG
+461 RTKVNEKSASRFLG
-475 SNREQTVTWL
+475 SNREQTVTWR
-485 ITVTNTRREPVALS
+485 IVVTNTRREAVSVS

-506 PRNADI
+506 ARNSDI
-512 SVSVEELNGGQRD
+512 NVSVEELSGGQRD
-525 KDTGIVTWKLNLN
+525 KDTGIVTWKLDLK
-538 PNEKRELQLQYKV
+538 PNEKRELLLQYKV
-551 KYPKSERLVVE
+551 KYPKNERLFVE

>member
-1 MLAIKAGLWRYCNMK
+1 MK
-16 QTYTLLLLACLA
+16 QTCMILLAFLA
-28 LTATDAR
+28 MMTTDAR
-35 AEQEKQT
+35 AELEKQT

-47 VTIFTN
+47 VTIFTD
-53 GAQVKRS
+53 GAQVKRT

-100 HRRAASDSLTQ
+100 HRRVIADSLAQ
-111 ARQLTQ
+111 ARKLNQ
-117 AEQAVASVERQ
+117 AEQAVASVERKI
-128 LQQVRD
+128 QQVQD
-134 EQQIID
+134 EQQVLD
-140 AQAELVKANCSVSGR
+140 AQAELVKSNCSVSGR

-166 LNNYYAQEMLAL
+166 LNNYYAQELLAL

-183 TLADQQKDLEKQQ
+183 VLTDQMKDLEKEQ
-196 ARVKKALDSLR
+196 ARAKKSLDSLR
-207 RVKPREVFDI
+207 RVRPKEVFDV
-217 DVKVSAAQAAQAA
+217 DVKVSATQAAQAA
-230 FTISY
+230 FSISY

-262 VNILQNTKEDWP
+262 VNIVQNTKEDWQ
-274 QARVTLSSANPNR
+274 QANVTLSSANPNR

-297 WLDFEKPVVVR
+297 WLDFEKPVLVSR
-308 RERSRGFGNAEAVE
+308 PNRKGLARTAAAEPMMLER
-322 RKMAESV
+322 SV

-334 GRVAGLDIVEEIE
+334 GRVAGLDIVEE
-347 EESDLIEVRQQQS
+347 EESELIEVQQQQS

-387 YQLPANYLYKAYPK
+387 YQLPATYLYKVYPK

-432 YVGKSRLN
+432 YVGKSRLS

-446 TLLLSLGRDPSIRVE
+446 TLYLSLGRDPSIRVD
-461 RTKVNEKSTSRFLG
+461 RTKVNEKSASRFLG
-475 SNREQTVTWL
+475 SNREQTVTWR
-485 ITVTNTRREPVALS
+485 IVVTNTRREAVSVS

-506 PRNADI
+506 ARNSDI
-512 SVSVEELNGGQRD
+512 NVSVEELSGGQRD
-525 KDTGIVTWKLNLN
+525 KDTGIVTWKLDLK
-538 PNEKRELQLQYKV
+538 PNEKRELLLQYKV
-551 KYPKSERLVVE
+551 KYPKNERLFVE

>member
-1 MLAIKAGLWRYCNMK
+1 MI
-16 QTYTLLLLACLA
+16 LLALLA
-28 LTATDAR
+28 MMTTDAR

-47 VTIFTN
+47 VTIFTD
-53 GAQVKRS
+53 GAQVKRT

-100 HRRAASDSLTQ
+100 HRRTLADSLAQ
-111 ARQLTQ
+111 ARKLSQ
-117 AEQAVASVERQ
+117 AEQAVATVERKI
-128 LQQVRD
+128 QQVQD
-134 EQQIID
+134 EQQVID
-140 AQAELVKANCSVSGR
+140 AQAELVKGNCSVAGR

-166 LNNYYAQEMLAL
+166 LNNYYAQELLAL

-183 TLADQQKDLEKQQ
+183 VLTDQMKDLEREQ
-196 ARVKKALDSLR
+196 ARVKKSLDSLR
-207 RVKPREVFDI
+207 RVKPKEVFDI

-230 FTISY
+230 FSISY

-262 VNILQNTKEDWP
+262 VNIVQNTKEDWQ
-274 QARVTLSSANPNR
+274 QASVTLSSANPNR

-297 WLDFEKPVVVR
+297 WLDFVKPVTLSRPSRKVYAR
-308 RERSRGFGNAEAVE
+308 AAAAEPMMLER
-322 RKMAESV
+322 SV

-334 GRVAGLDIVEEIE
+334 GRVAGLDIVAEE
-347 EESDLIEVRQQQS
+347 EESELIEVQQQQS

-387 YQLPANYLYKAYPK
+387 HQLPATYLYKVYPK

-408 VAEATDWQKLNLLEG
+408 VAEATDWQRLNLLEG

-446 TLLLSLGRDPSIRVE
+446 TLYLSLGRDPSIRVE

-475 SNREQTVTWL
+475 SNREQTVTWRIL
-485 ITVTNTRREPVALS
+485 VTNTRREAVSVS

-506 PRNADI
+506 ARNSDI
-512 SVSVEELNGGQRD
+512 NVTVEELSGGQRD
-525 KDTGIVTWKLNLN
+525 KDTGIVTWKLDLN
-538 PNEKRELQLQYKV
+538 PNEKRELLLQYKV
-551 KYPKSERLVVE
+551 KYPKNESLVVE

>member
-1 MLAIKAGLWRYCNMK
+1 MK

-28 LTATDAR
+28 LMATGAR

-53 GAQVKRS
+53 GAQVKRT

-100 HRRAASDSLTQ
+100 HRRTVADSLAQ

-117 AEQAVASVERQ
+117 AEQAVAGVERQ
-128 LQQVRD
+128 LQLVRD
-134 EQQIID
+134 EQQIIE
-140 AQAELVKANCSVSGR
+140 AQAELVKTNCSVSGR

-183 TLADQQKDLEKQQ
+183 TLADQQKDLERQQ
-196 ARVKKALDSLR
+196 ARVKKSLDSLR
-207 RVKPREVFDI
+207 RVKSREVYDI
-217 DVKVSAAQAAQAA
+217 DVKVSTAQASQAA

-249 STGINKPMDLSYK
+249 STGINKPLDLSYK

-308 RERSRGFGNAEAVE
+308 RRSGFGNAAAVVE
-322 RKMAESV
+322 RKMAMAESV

-334 GRVAGLDIVEEIE
+334 GRVAGLDIAEVEEE
-347 EESDLIEVRQQQS
+347 PESEIIEVRQQQS
-360 LFGYEFTIGQPLS
+360 LFGYEFTVGQPLS

-401 KDKEAFL
+401 QDKEAFL

-440 TSSATD
+440 AASATD

-485 ITVTNTRREPVALS
+485 ITVTNTRREAVSLS

-506 PRNADI
+506 ARNADI
-512 SVSVEELNGGQRD
+512 SVTVEELSGGQRD
-525 KDTGIVTWKLNLN
+525 KDNGIVTWKLNLN
-538 PNEKRELQLQYKV
+538 PGEKRELLLQYKV
-551 KYPKSERLVVE
+551 KYPKNERLIVE

>member
-1 MLAIKAGLWRYCNMK
+1 MK
-16 QTYTLLLLACLA
+16 QTFTLLLACLA
-28 LTATDAR
+28 MMTTDAR

-60 KTVALKAGEQTV
+60 KTVTLKAGEQTI

-86 QVRANGRLT
+86 QVKANGRLT

-100 HRRAASDSLTQ
+100 HRRTIADSLAQ
-111 ARQLTQ
+111 ARKLAQ
-117 AEQAVASVERQ
+117 AEQAVTGVERKI
-128 LQQVRD
+128 QQAHD
-134 EQQIID
+134 EQQVID
-140 AQAELVKANCSVSGR
+140 AQAEMVKSNCSVAGR

-166 LNNYYAQEMLAL
+166 LNNYYAQELLSL

-183 TLADQQKDLEKQQ
+183 TLAEQLKDLEKEQ
-196 ARVKKALDSLR
+196 ARAKKSLDSLR
-207 RVKPREVFDI
+207 RIKPKEVFDV
-217 DVKVSAAQAAQAA
+217 DVKVTAPQAAQAA

-249 STGINKPMDLSYK
+249 STAINKPMDLSYK

-274 QARVTLSSANPNR
+274 QTSVTLSSANPNR

-297 WLDFEKPVVVR
+297 WLDFEKPVAVR
-308 RERSRGFGNAEAVE
+308 REQRSRSFSKTAAAEPMMVVE
-322 RKMAESV
+322 RV

-334 GRVAGLDIVEEIE
+334 RRVAGLDIVEEE

-387 YQLPANYLYKAYPK
+387 YQLPATYLYKAYPK

-423 DANVFFDNS
+423 DANVFYDNS
-432 YVGKSRLN
+432 YVGKSRLA

-475 SNREQTVTWL
+475 SNREQTVTWR
-485 ITVTNTRREPVALS
+485 ITVTNTRREAVSLS

-506 PRNADI
+506 ARNSDI
-512 SVSVEELNGGQRD
+512 NVTVEELSGGQRD
-525 KDTGIVTWKLNLN
+525 KDTGIVTWKLDLN
-538 PNEKRELQLQYKV
+538 PGEKRELQLQYKV
-551 KYPKSERLVVE
+551 KYPKNERLVVE

>member
-1 MLAIKAGLWRYCNMK
+1 MILLAFLAI
-16 QTYTLLLLACLA
+16 TT
-28 LTATDAR
+28 TDAR

-47 VTIFTN
+47 VTIFTD
-53 GAQVKRS
+53 GAQVKRT

-100 HRRAASDSLTQ
+100 HRRVIADSLAQ
-111 ARQLTQ
+111 ARKLSQ
-117 AEQAVASVERQ
+117 AEQAVASVERKI
-128 LQQVRD
+128 QQVQD
-134 EQQIID
+134 EQQVLD
-140 AQAELVKANCSVSGR
+140 AQAELVKSNCSVSGR

-166 LNNYYAQEMLAL
+166 LNNYYAQELLAL

-183 TLADQQKDLEKQQ
+183 VLTDQMKDLEKEQ
-196 ARVKKALDSLR
+196 ARAKKSLDSLR
-207 RVKPREVFDI
+207 RVRPKEVFDV

-230 FTISY
+230 FSISY

-262 VNILQNTKEDWP
+262 VNIVQNTKEDWQ
-274 QARVTLSSANPNR
+274 QANVTLSSANPNR

-297 WLDFEKPVVVR
+297 WLDFEKPVPVSR
-308 RERSRGFGNAEAVE
+308 PNREGLARTAAAEPMMLE
-322 RKMAESV
+322 RSV

-334 GRVAGLDIVEEIE
+334 GRVAGLDIVEE
-347 EESDLIEVRQQQS
+347 EESELIEVQQQQS

-387 YQLPANYLYKAYPK
+387 YQLPATYLYKVYPK

-432 YVGKSRLN
+432 YVGKSRLS

-446 TLLLSLGRDPSIRVE
+446 TLYLSLGRDPSIRVD
-461 RTKVNEKSTSRFLG
+461 RTKVNEKSASRFLG
-475 SNREQTVTWL
+475 SNREQTVTWR
-485 ITVTNTRREPVALS
+485 IVVTNTRREAVSVS

-506 PRNADI
+506 ARNSDI
-512 SVSVEELNGGQRD
+512 NVSVEELSGGQRD
-525 KDTGIVTWKLNLN
+525 KDTGIVTWKLDLK
-538 PNEKRELQLQYKV
+538 PNEKRELLLQYKV
-551 KYPKSERLVVE
+551 KYPKNERLFVE

>member
-1 MLAIKAGLWRYCNMK
+1 MK
-16 QTYTLLLLACLA
+16 QTYTLLILACLA
-28 LTATDAR
+28 LTATGAR

-53 GAQVKRS
+53 GAQVKRT

-100 HRRAASDSLTQ
+100 HRRTVADSLAQ
-111 ARQLTQ
+111 ARQLAQ
-117 AEQAVASVERQ
+117 AEQAVAGVERQ
-128 LQQVRD
+128 LQLVRD
-134 EQQIID
+134 EQQIIE
-140 AQAELVKANCSVSGR
+140 AQAELVKTNCSVSGR

-183 TLADQQKDLEKQQ
+183 TLADQQKDLERQQ
-196 ARVKKALDSLR
+196 ARVKKSLDSLR
-207 RVKPREVFDI
+207 RVKSREVYDI
-217 DVKVSAAQAAQAA
+217 DVKVSTAQASQAA

-249 STGINKPMDLSYK
+249 STGINKPLDLSYK

-308 RERSRGFGNAEAVE
+308 RRSGFGNAAAVVE
-322 RKMAESV
+322 RKMAMAESV

-334 GRVAGLDIVEEIE
+334 GRVAGLDIVEVE
-347 EESDLIEVRQQQS
+347 EEPESEIIEVRQQQS
-360 LFGYEFTIGQPLS
+360 LFGYEFTVGQPLS

-401 KDKEAFL
+401 QDKEAFL

-440 TSSATD
+440 AASATD

-485 ITVTNTRREPVALS
+485 ITVTNTRREAVSLS

-506 PRNADI
+506 ARNADI
-512 SVSVEELNGGQRD
+512 SVTVEELSGGQRD
-525 KDTGIVTWKLNLN
+525 KDNGIVTWKLNLN
-538 PNEKRELQLQYKV
+538 PGEKRELLLQYKV
-551 KYPKSERLVVE
+551 KYPKNERLVVE

>member
-1 MLAIKAGLWRYCNMK
+1 MILLAFLAI
-16 QTYTLLLLACLA
+16 TT
-28 LTATDAR
+28 TDAR

-47 VTIFTN
+47 VTIFTD
-53 GAQVKRS
+53 GAQVKRT

-100 HRRAASDSLTQ
+100 HRRVIADSLAQ
-111 ARQLTQ
+111 ARKLSQ
-117 AEQAVASVERQ
+117 AEQAVASVERKI
-128 LQQVRD
+128 QQVQD
-134 EQQIID
+134 EQQVLD
-140 AQAELVKANCSVSGR
+140 TQAELVKSNCSVSGR

-166 LNNYYAQEMLAL
+166 LNNYYAQELLAL

-183 TLADQQKDLEKQQ
+183 VLTDQMKDLEKEQ
-196 ARVKKALDSLR
+196 ARAKKSLDSLR
-207 RVKPREVFDI
+207 RVRPKEVFDV

-230 FTISY
+230 FSISY

-262 VNILQNTKEDWP
+262 VNIVQNTKEDWQ
-274 QARVTLSSANPNR
+274 QANVTLSSANPNR

-297 WLDFEKPVVVR
+297 WLDFEKPVPVSR
-308 RERSRGFGNAEAVE
+308 PNRKGLARTAAAEPMMLER
-322 RKMAESV
+322 SV

-334 GRVAGLDIVEEIE
+334 GRVAGLDIVEE
-347 EESDLIEVRQQQS
+347 EESELLEVQQQQS

-387 YQLPANYLYKAYPK
+387 YQLPATYLYKVYPK

-432 YVGKSRLN
+432 YVGKSRLS

-446 TLLLSLGRDPSIRVE
+446 TLYLSLGRDPSIRVD
-461 RTKVNEKSTSRFLG
+461 RTKVNEKSASRFLG
-475 SNREQTVTWL
+475 SNREQTVTWR
-485 ITVTNTRREPVALS
+485 IVVTNTRREAVSVS

-506 PRNADI
+506 ARNSDI
-512 SVSVEELNGGQRD
+512 NVSVEELSGGQRD
-525 KDTGIVTWKLNLN
+525 KDTGIVTWKLDLK
-538 PNEKRELQLQYKV
+538 PNEKRELLLQYKV
-551 KYPKSERLVVE
+551 KYPKNERLFVE

>member
-1 MLAIKAGLWRYCNMK
+1 MI
-16 QTYTLLLLACLA
+16 LLAFLA
-28 LTATDAR
+28 MTTTDAR

-47 VTIFTN
+47 VTIFTD
-53 GAQVKRS
+53 GAQVKRT

-100 HRRAASDSLTQ
+100 HRRVIADSLAQ
-111 ARQLTQ
+111 ARKLSQ
-117 AEQAVASVERQ
+117 AEQAVASVERKI
-128 LQQVRD
+128 QQVQD
-134 EQQIID
+134 EQQVLD
-140 AQAELVKANCSVSGR
+140 AQAELVKNNCSVSGR

-166 LNNYYAQEMLAL
+166 LNNYYAQELLAL

-183 TLADQQKDLEKQQ
+183 VLTDQMKDLEKEQ
-196 ARVKKALDSLR
+196 ARAKKSLDSLR
-207 RVKPREVFDI
+207 RLRPKEVFDV

-230 FTISY
+230 FSISY

-262 VNILQNTKEDWP
+262 VNILQNTKEDWQ
-274 QARVTLSSANPNR
+274 QANVTLSSANPNR

-297 WLDFEKPVVVR
+297 WLDFEKPVPV
-308 RERSRGFGNAEAVE
+308 SRPNRKGLARTAAAEP
-322 RKMAESV
+322 MMLDV

-334 GRVAGLDIVEEIE
+334 GRVAGLDIVEE
-347 EESDLIEVRQQQS
+347 EESELIEVQQQQS

-387 YQLPANYLYKAYPK
+387 YQLPATYLYKVYPK

-432 YVGKSRLN
+432 YVGKSRLS

-446 TLLLSLGRDPSIRVE
+446 TLYLSLGRDPSIRVD
-461 RTKVNEKSTSRFLG
+461 RTKVNEKSASRFLG
-475 SNREQTVTWL
+475 SNREQTVTWR
-485 ITVTNTRREPVALS
+485 IVVTNTRREAVSVS

-506 PRNADI
+506 ARNSDI
-512 SVSVEELNGGQRD
+512 NVSVEELSGGQRD
-525 KDTGIVTWKLNLN
+525 KDTGIVTWKLDLK
-538 PNEKRELQLQYKV
+538 PNEKRELLLQYKV
-551 KYPKSERLVVE
+551 KYPKNERLFVE